1 MGSHDAS
8 IIDERRWGALRLY
21 PEEFGRNS
29 PMPEIAVQIDPRDNV
44 LVALAPLKAGTIAH
58 YGHPP
63 GADSCLVTQ
72 DVPAKHKMALADFY
86 PGDLIRMYG
95 MVVGEVTQ
103 PIARGGLIS
112 TRNVRHRADP
122 YTAKRNPV
130 TFALPDAAAWNER
143 TFMGIHRADGQVG
156 TRNYWVVLP
165 LVFCENRNVD
175 RLREALEEELGYGS
189 TQNSYRQY
197 VRQLVDKREK
207 ATDRGS
213 SAVPADEAHRMRREA
228 DRVFPNLDG
237 IRFLTHQGGCGG
249 TRQDAQ
255 ALCGLLAGYIHHPN
269 VAGATVLSLGCQN
282 AQASMLMDEL
292 RARDPEMRKPV
303 LVFDQQ
309 KSGRESTLMS
319 RALDET
325 FAALEQANK
334 VQRAPA
340 PLSALTVGLKC
351 GGSDGFSG
359 ISANPALGYLSDL
372 LGEVGSR
379 TLLSEFPELHG
390 VEQELINRCA
400 TDELAQRFYDLMQ
413 AYSARAKAV
422 HSGFE
427 MNPSPGNIEDGLIT
441 DAIKSAGAARKG
453 GVGPVRDVLDFPQY
467 ATTPGLTLLC
477 TPGNDVECVTAQ
489 AGSGANLVLFTTGLG
504 TPTGNPVAPVVKI
517 STNTALAERMG
528 DIIDFDA
535 GGIVTGASNIPECA
549 AQLLELCIQVAS
561 GKRFTKAE
569 LLGQNDFIPWKR
581 GVSL

>member
-1 MGSHDAS
+1 MAETVLQLD
-8 IIDERRWGALRLY
+8 L
-21 PEEFGRNS
+21 
-29 PMPEIAVQIDPRDNV
+29 RDNV
-44 LVALAPLKAGTIAH
+44 LVALTSLTAGTVVH
-58 YGHPP
+58 YGHAP
-63 GADSCLVTQ
+63 DSHACPVTQ
-72 DVPAKHKMALADFY
+72 AIPAKHKMALADLN
-86 PGDLIRMYG
+86 PGDLVRMYG

-103 PIARGGLIS
+103 AIPRGGLLS

-122 YTAKRNPV
+122 YSATRHPV
-130 TFALPDAAAWNER
+130 SFALPDASAWQGR
-143 TFMGIHRADGQVG
+143 TFTGYLRTDGQVG
-156 TRNYWVVLP
+156 TRNYWLVLP
-165 LVFCENRNVD
+165 LVFCENRNVE
-175 RLREALEEELGYGS
+175 RMREALEEELGYGS
-189 TQNSYRQY
+189 SHNSYRQY
-197 VRQLVDKREK
+197 VRRLVHQRTSGNGIG
-207 ATDRGS
+207 TDDTGAAARS
-213 SAVPADEAHRMRREA
+213 

-292 RARDPEMRKPV
+292 RARDPEMSKPV

-309 KSGRESTLMS
+309 KSGRETALMS
-319 RALDET
+319 GALDET
-325 FAALEQANK
+325 FAALEKSNQAK
-334 VQRAPA
+334 RAPA
-340 PLSALTVGLKC
+340 PLSALTIGLKC

-359 ISANPALGYLSDL
+359 ISANPTLGYVSDL
-372 LGEVGSR
+372 LGEIGGR

-390 VEQELINRCA
+390 VEQELINRCV
-400 TDELAQRFYDLMQ
+400 TDEVAQRFYDLMQ

-467 ATTPGLTLLC
+467 ATSKGLTLLC

-504 TPTGNPVAPVVKI
+504 TPTGNPVAPVIKI
-517 STNTALAERMG
+517 ATNSTLAERMN
-528 DIIDFDA
+528 DIIDFNA
-535 GGIVTGASNIPECA
+535 GGIVTGETTIPQCA

-561 GKRFTKAE
+561 GERFTKAE

>member
-1 MGSHDAS
+1 MSDTS
-8 IIDERRWGALRLY
+8 L
-21 PEEFGRNS
+21 
-29 PMPEIAVQIDPRDNV
+29 QIDLRDNV
-44 LVALAPLKAGTIAH
+44 LVALAPLQAGTVVH

-63 GADSCLVTQ
+63 ASASCPVTQ
-72 DVPAKHKMALADFY
+72 TIPAKHKMALVDLKQ
-86 PGDLIRMYG
+86 GELIRMYG
-95 MVVGEVTQ
+95 MVVGEVVEAI
-103 PIARGGLIS
+103 PRGGLLT

-122 YTAKRNPV
+122 YTATRHPV
-130 TFALPDAAAWNER
+130 TFALPDASGWQSR
-143 TFMGIHRADGQVG
+143 TFKGFHRVDGQVG
-156 TRNYWVVLP
+156 TRNYWLVLP
-165 LVFCENRNVD
+165 LVFCENRNVE
-175 RLREALEEELGYGS
+175 RMKEALEEELGYGS
-189 TQNSYRQY
+189 AHNSYRQY
-197 VRQLVDKREK
+197 VRGLVLKH
-207 ATDRGS
+207 S
-213 SAVPADEAHRMRREA
+213 SGNGHGTAGTVPASRS

-309 KSGRESTLMS
+309 KSGRETALMS
-319 RALDET
+319 KALDET
-325 FAALEQANK
+325 FAGLEEANQA
-334 VQRAPA
+334 QRAPA

-359 ISANPALGYLSDL
+359 ISANPTLGYLSDL
-372 LGEVGSR
+372 LGEIGGR

-453 GVGPVRDVLDFPQY
+453 GVAPVRDVLDFPQY
-467 ATTPGLTLLC
+467 ATIPGLTLLC

-517 STNTALAERMG
+517 STNSQLAERMG

-535 GGIVTGASNIPECA
+535 GGIVTGKTTIPECA
-549 AQLLELCIQVAS
+549 AQLLELCIQVAD
-561 GKRFTKAE
+561 GEKFTKAE

>member
-1 MGSHDAS
+1 MA
-8 IIDERRWGALRLY
+8 ETALHL
-21 PEEFGRNS
+21 
-29 PMPEIAVQIDPRDNV
+29 DPRDNV
-44 LVALAPLKAGTIAH
+44 LVALTSLAAGTVVQ

-63 GADSCLVTQ
+63 ALDTCLVTQ
-72 DVPAKHKMALADFY
+72 TIPAKHKMALVDMHS
-86 PGDLIRMYG
+86 GDLVRMYG
-95 MVVGEVTQ
+95 MVVGEVVEAIPQ
-103 PIARGGLIS
+103 GGLLS
-112 TRNVRHRADP
+112 TRNIRHRTDP
-122 YTAKRNPV
+122 YTATRHPV
-130 TFALPDAAAWNER
+130 SFALPDPSPWRDR
-143 TFMGIHRADGQVG
+143 TFMGYHRADGQVG

-165 LVFCENRNVD
+165 LVFCENRNVE
-175 RLREALEEELGYGS
+175 RMREALEEELGYGS
-189 TQNSYRQY
+189 AHNSYRQY
-197 VRQLVDKREK
+197 VRRLVRKRTSGNGHHIEEG
-207 ATDRGS
+207 AAASRS
-213 SAVPADEAHRMRREA
+213 

-269 VAGATVLSLGCQN
+269 VAGATVLSLGCQH
-282 AQASMLMDEL
+282 AQASILMDEL
-292 RARDPEMRKPV
+292 RARDPHMHKPV

-309 KSGRESTLMS
+309 KSGRETTLMS

-325 FAALEQANK
+325 FAALEQANRSERK
-334 VQRAPA
+334 PA
-340 PLSALTVGLKC
+340 PLSALTLGLKC

-359 ISANPALGYLSDL
+359 ISANPTLGYVSDL
-372 LGEVGSR
+372 LAEIGGRS
-379 TLLSEFPELHG
+379 LLSEFPELHG

-400 TDELAQRFYDLMQ
+400 TDQLAQRFYDLMH

-453 GVGPVRDVLDFPQY
+453 GVGPVRDVLDFPEY
-467 ATTPGLTLLC
+467 ATTPGLNLLC

-517 STNTALAERMG
+517 STNSTLAERMG
-528 DIIDFDA
+528 DIIDFDT
-535 GGIVTGASNIPECA
+535 GGIVTGETTIPQCA
-549 AQLLELCIQVAS
+549 DKLLELCIQVAS
-561 GKRFTKAE
+561 GERFTKAE

>member
-1 MGSHDAS
+1 MS
-8 IIDERRWGALRLY
+8 ETAL
-21 PEEFGRNS
+21 
-29 PMPEIAVQIDPRDNV
+29 QIDPRDNV
-44 LVALAPLKAGTIAH
+44 LVALAPLTAGTVVH

-63 GADSCLVTQ
+63 ASDACPVTENI
-72 DVPAKHKMALADFY
+72 PAKHKVALVDLK

-103 PIARGGLIS
+103 AIPRGGLLS
-112 TRNVRHRADP
+112 TRNVRHRTDP
-122 YTAKRNPV
+122 YTATRHPV
-130 TFALPDAAAWNER
+130 SFALPDASRWKDR
-143 TFMGIHRADGQVG
+143 TFMGFHRADGQVG

-165 LVFCENRNVD
+165 LVFCENRNVE

-189 TQNSYRQY
+189 SHNSYRQY
-197 VRQLVDKREK
+197 VRRLVEQ
-207 ATDRGS
+207 RGQNGS
-213 SAVPADEAHRMRREA
+213 GSPAVAAKDGAKTGHGG
-228 DRVFPNLDG
+228 DRVFANVDG

-282 AQASMLMDEL
+282 AQAGMLIDEL
-292 RARDPEMRKPV
+292 RARDPGMTKPV

-309 KSGRESTLMS
+309 KSGRESALMS

-325 FAALEQANK
+325 FAALEEANQA
-334 VQRAPA
+334 QRAPA

-351 GGSDGFSG
+351 GGSDGLSG
-359 ISANPALGYLSDL
+359 ISANPTLGYVSDL
-372 LGEVGSR
+372 LGEIGGK

-390 VEQELINRCA
+390 VEQELINRCT
-400 TDELAQRFYDLMQ
+400 TDEVAQRFYDLMH

-453 GVGPVRDVLDFPQY
+453 GVAPVRDVLDFPQY
-467 ATTPGLTLLC
+467 AATPGLTLLC

-489 AGSGANLVLFTTGLG
+489 AGAGANLVLFTTGLG
-504 TPTGNPVAPVVKI
+504 TPTGNAVAPVIKI
-517 STNTALAERMG
+517 STNTTLAERMG

-535 GGIVTGASNIPECA
+535 GGIVTGKTTIPECA
-549 AQLLELCIQVAS
+549 TGLLDLCIQVA
-561 GKRFTKAE
+561 GGERFTKAE

>member
-1 MGSHDAS
+1 MA
-8 IIDERRWGALRLY
+8 ETVLQL
-21 PEEFGRNS
+21 
-29 PMPEIAVQIDPRDNV
+29 DPRDNV
-44 LVALAPLKAGTIAH
+44 LVALTSLAAGTVVE
-58 YGHPP
+58 YGHAPASHTSP
-63 GADSCLVTQ
+63 VTQ
-72 DVPAKHKMALADFY
+72 PIPAKHKMALADLNA
-86 PGDLIRMYG
+86 GDLVRMYG

-103 PIARGGLIS
+103 PIPRGGLLS

-122 YTAKRNPV
+122 YSATRHPV
-130 TFALPDAAAWNER
+130 SFALPDASAWLGR
-143 TFMGIHRADGQVG
+143 TFAGYHRADGQVG
-156 TRNYWVVLP
+156 TRNYWLVLP
-165 LVFCENRNVD
+165 LVFCENRNVE
-175 RLREALEEELGYGS
+175 RMREALEEELGYGS
-189 TQNSYRQY
+189 SHNSYRQY
-197 VRQLVDKREK
+197 VRRLVHQRTSGDG
-207 ATDRGS
+207 A
-213 SAVPADEAHRMRREA
+213 AADDARAAGRS

-292 RARDPEMRKPV
+292 RARDPKMSKPV

-309 KSGRESTLMS
+309 RSGRETALMTG
-319 RALDET
+319 ALDET
-325 FAALEQANK
+325 FAALEQANQAK
-334 VQRAPA
+334 RAPA
-340 PLSALTVGLKC
+340 PLSALTIGLKC

-359 ISANPALGYLSDL
+359 ISANPTLGYVSDL
-372 LGEVGSR
+372 LGEIGGR

-467 ATTPGLTLLC
+467 VATTGLTLLC

-504 TPTGNPVAPVVKI
+504 TPTGNPVAPVIKI
-517 STNTALAERMG
+517 ATNSTLAERMN

-535 GGIVTGASNIPECA
+535 GGIVTGDTTIPKCA
-549 AQLLELCIQVAS
+549 GQLLELCIQVAS
-561 GKRFTKAE
+561 GERLTKAE

>member
-1 MGSHDAS
+1 
-8 IIDERRWGALRLY
+8 
-21 PEEFGRNS
+21 
-29 PMPEIAVQIDPRDNV
+29 MPETALQIDPRDNV
-44 LVALAPLKAGTIAH
+44 LVALTSLRAGTEVH

-63 GADSCLVTQ
+63 AADSCPVTE
-72 DVPAKHKMALADFY
+72 DIRAKHKMALVDFN
-86 PGDLIRMYG
+86 PGDLVRMYG

-103 PIARGGLIS
+103 PIARGGLLS
-112 TRNVRHRADP
+112 TRNVRHRTDL
-122 YTAKRNPV
+122 YTATRHPV
-130 TFALPDAAAWNER
+130 TFALPDPSPWTGR
-143 TFMGIHRADGQVG
+143 TFMGFARADGQVG
-156 TRNYWVVLP
+156 TRNYWLVLP
-165 LVFCENRNVD
+165 LVFCENRNVE
-175 RLREALEEELGYGS
+175 RMKEALEEELGYGS
-189 TQNSYRQY
+189 AHNSYRQY
-197 VRQLVDKREK
+197 VRRLV
-207 ATDRGS
+207 RGRT
-213 SAVPADEAHRMRREA
+213 SANGPAVEDAVA
-228 DRVFPNLDG
+228 DARSNRVFPNLDG

-282 AQASMLMDEL
+282 AQASMLLDEL
-292 RARDPEMRKPV
+292 RARDPAMRKPV

-319 RALDET
+319 AALDDT
-325 FAALEQANK
+325 FTALEQANRT
-334 VQRAPA
+334 QRAPA

-359 ISANPALGYLSDL
+359 ISANPTLGYLSDL
-372 LGEVGSR
+372 LGEIGGR

-390 VEQELINRCA
+390 VEQELINRCT

-413 AYSARAKAV
+413 AYSARARAV

-453 GVGPVRDVLDFPQY
+453 GVAPVRDVLDFPQY
-467 ATTPGLTLLC
+467 ATTPGLNLLC

-489 AGSGANLVLFTTGLG
+489 VGSGANLVLFTTGLG
-504 TPTGNPVAPVVKI
+504 TPTGNPVAPVIKI
-517 STNTALAERMG
+517 STNTVLAERMG

-535 GGIVTGASNIPECA
+535 GGIVTGHASIPECA
-549 AQLLELCIQVAS
+549 AQLLELCIQIAS
-561 GKRFTKAE
+561 GIRLTKAE

>member
-1 MGSHDAS
+1 
-8 IIDERRWGALRLY
+8 
-21 PEEFGRNS
+21 
-29 PMPEIAVQIDPRDNV
+29 MPEIALQIDPHDNV
-44 LVALAPLKAGTIAH
+44 LVALAPLDSGTVVH
-58 YGHPP
+58 YGHAP
-63 GADSCLVTQ
+63 ASDACLVTERI
-72 DVPAKHKMALADFY
+72 PAKHKLALVDLK

-95 MVVGEVTQ
+95 MVVGEVMQ
-103 PIARGGLIS
+103 PIPRGGLIS

-122 YTAKRNPV
+122 YTATRHPV
-130 TFALPDAAAWNER
+130 TFALPDASAWRER
-143 TFMGIHRADGQVG
+143 TFMGFHRADGQVG
-156 TRNYWVVLP
+156 TRNYWLVLP
-165 LVFCENRNVD
+165 LVFCENRNVE
-175 RLREALEEELGYGS
+175 RMREALEEELGYGS
-189 TQNSYRQY
+189 AQNSYRQY
-197 VRQLVDKREK
+197 VRRLVQQRGENGSGSPTF
-207 ATDRGS
+207 ATKDVATMGH
-213 SAVPADEAHRMRREA
+213 PG
-228 DRVFPNLDG
+228 DRVFPNVDG
-237 IRFLTHQGGCGG
+237 IRFLTHEGGCGG

-282 AQASMLMDEL
+282 AQAAMLMGEL
-292 RARDPEMRKPV
+292 HLRDPKMTKPV

-309 KSGRESTLMS
+309 KSGRESALMS

-325 FAALEQANK
+325 FAALEEANK
-334 VQRAPA
+334 AERAPA

-359 ISANPALGYLSDL
+359 ISANPTLGYVSDL
-372 LGEVGSR
+372 LGELGAR

-400 TDELAQRFYDLMQ
+400 TDELAERFYGLMQ

-453 GVGPVRDVLDFPQY
+453 GVAPVRDVLDFPQY
-467 ATTPGLTLLC
+467 VRTQGLTLLC

-504 TPTGNPVAPVVKI
+504 TPTGNPVAPVIKI
-517 STNTALAERMG
+517 STNSALAGRMG

-535 GGIVTGASNIPECA
+535 GGIVSGTATIPECA
-549 AQLLELCIQVAS
+549 TQLLELSIEVAS
-561 GKRFTKAE
+561 GRRFTKAE
-569 LLGQNDFIPWKR
+569 FFGQNDFIPWKR